1 MINATIMKNTGIVR
15 SGTVVNAFSSNTRSY
30 YTPSIC
36 KSGNKIIRDNM
47 MFRFQSS
54 KLRQNVNPILL
65 SRTQKL
71 YFHTSSSPASIIP
84 YTRGILLS
92 AMDDD
97 EEEKDEE
104 TVVIDVDRTWN
115 VGGLRKE
122 VSRLTVRCHKK
133 VGKASQRLQKAQEE
147 VDRLTGSEGVTM
159 EELEK
164 CPNVD
169 EFETQLEELRSRL
182 TQLNQLEVLLQDIK
196 GKKTVLSDHIA
207 TLAIKLEVQDET
219 PTKPERGPKKEKGP
233 TTMAAFRLPYRR
245 FYTSDK
251 TEIRV
256 GKQAED
262 NDELSTS
269 PEHRDGSDWWMHAS
283 GCPGSHVV
291 IRCHDH
297 NLDDAVVMD
306 AAALAA
312 RQSKCNGNVIKVSM
326 TRARDVK
333 KPSGAKA
340 GLVQLTGQVRT
351 VVVNMKEAQA
361 LLDRLDETVLIN

>member
-1 MINATIMKNTGIVR
+1 MRRHFTIKSSSSNVPVLRSDRHYKRKTRKRSILFMAAIAMIGATIMKTIGINR
-15 SGTVVNAFSSNTRSY
+15 SGALPHQMVVNAFSWNTRSYY

-36 KSGNKIIRDNM
+36 KSGNKIIIRDNNM

-54 KLRQNVNPILL
+54 KLRQNTNPIHL
-65 SRTQKL
+65 SRTHRL
-71 YFHTSSSPASIIP
+71 FFHTSSSPASIIP
-84 YTRGILLS
+84 HTRGIILS
-92 AMDDD
+92 AM
-97 EEEKDEE
+97 EDEE
-104 TVVIDVDRTWN
+104 TTIVIDVDRTWN

-133 VGKASQRLQKAQEE
+133 VGKANQRLLKAQEE

-169 EFETQLEELRSRL
+169 EFEKELEELRSRL

-196 GKKTVLSDHIA
+196 GKKTILPDHIA

-256 GKQAED
+256 
-262 NDELSTS
+262 
-269 PEHRDGSDWWMHAS
+269 
-283 GCPGSHVV
+283 
-291 IRCHDH
+291 
-297 NLDDAVVMD
+297 
-306 AAALAA
+306 
-312 RQSKCNGNVIKVSM
+312 SK
-326 TRARDVK
+326 
-333 KPSGAKA
+333 
-340 GLVQLTGQVRT
+340 
-351 VVVNMKEAQA
+351 
-361 LLDRLDETVLIN
+361 

>member
-1 MINATIMKNTGIVR
+1 MRRHFAIKSSSNVSVRSDRHYKRKTRKISILLIAGIAMINATIMKNTGIVR

-54 KLRQNVNPILL
+54 KLKQNVNPILL

-122 VSRLTVRCHKK
+122 ASRLTVRCHKK

-256 GKQAED
+256 RKYYMDHDGYVNILCFLTFTIVIALGMYVCLFPLLCFSLSFFKVGKQAED

-269 PEHRDGSDWWMHAS
+269 PKHRDGSDWWM
-283 GCPGSHVV
+283 
-291 IRCHDH
+291 
-297 NLDDAVVMD
+297 
-306 AAALAA
+306 
-312 RQSKCNGNVIKVSM
+312 Q
-326 TRARDVK
+326 
-333 KPSGAKA
+333 
-340 GLVQLTGQVRT
+340 
-351 VVVNMKEAQA
+351 
-361 LLDRLDETVLIN
+361 

>member
-1 MINATIMKNTGIVR
+1 MRRHFAIKSSSNVSVRSDRHYKRKTRKISILLIAAIAMINATIMKNTGIVR
-15 SGTVVNAFSSNTRSY
+15 SGTVVNAFSWNTRSY

-54 KLRQNVNPILL
+54 KLRQKNTNPILV

-71 YFHTSSSPASIIP
+71 FFHTSSSPASIIP
-84 YTRGILLS
+84 NARGILLS

-122 VSRLTVRCHKK
+122 ASRLTVRCHKK

-196 GKKTVLSDHIA
+196 GKKTVLPDHIA
-207 TLAIKLEVQDET
+207 ALAIKLEVQDET

-256 GKQAED
+256 RKYYMD
-262 NDELSTS
+262 HDDYVNILFFLTFTI
-269 PEHRDGSDWWMHAS
+269 
-283 GCPGSHVV
+283 V
-291 IRCHDH
+291 I
-297 NLDDAVVMD
+297 
-306 AAALAA
+306 ALCMYVSFAFLA
-312 RQSKCNGNVIKVSM
+312 LFKGWEAGRRQ
-326 TRARDVK
+326 
-333 KPSGAKA
+333 
-340 GLVQLTGQVRT
+340 
-351 VVVNMKEAQA
+351 
-361 LLDRLDETVLIN
+361 